1 MFARVLKHEIK
12 NILRDRMYSFFV
24 IYPVILGV
32 LAYFLIP
39 YLHEIGGILAANIMS
54 LVFILM
60 TGFLFGA
67 ITGFTMLDDQD
78 DKVLFSLRIT
88 PISVRSYII
97 SKLVL
102 SYLFGM
108 AATILLLV
116 ITGLLK
122 DSTFIDVAM
131 ICILSP
137 MQAPVVALLINAFA
151 DNKVEGFV
159 VMKLSGV
166 LLLVPVASL
175 FLTNWTE
182 LFLGVMPGFWIARMV
197 SMALIPGDY
206 LFASPWMYFL
216 LGVVFNTVTSLIL
229 FKVYTRRVHI

>member
-159 VMKLSGV
+159 VMKLSGA

>member
-1 MFARVLKHEIK
+1 MFTRVFKHEIK
-12 NILRDRMYSFFV
+12 NILRDKMYSFLV
-24 IYPVILGV
+24 IYPLILGGI
-32 LAYFLIP
+32 AYFLVP
-39 YLHEIGGILAANIMS
+39 YLHDMGGILVANIMS
-54 LVFILM
+54 LIFILM

-78 DKVLFSLRIT
+78 DKVLFSLKIT

-97 SKLVL
+97 SKLILGYV
-102 SYLFGM
+102 FGLV
-108 AATILLLV
+108 ATILLLL

-122 DSTFIDVAM
+122 DSSFLDLAL
-131 ICILSP
+131 ICMLSP

-182 LFLGVMPGFWIARMV
+182 LFLGVLPGFWIARMV

-216 LGVVFNTVTSLIL
+216 LGVVFNTVTGLLL
-229 FKVYTRRVHI
+229 FKVYTRRVQI